1 MCGICGVATRLQA
14 PPTEMSLRRM
24 CDSIIH
30 RGPDD
35 EGLVLRDGVGLGVR
49 RLSIIDLQSG
59 HQPIANEDETIW
71 IVFNG
76 EIYNYPEL
84 RSELGRLGH
93 RYRTQTDTEVVV
105 HAYEQWGDACVERL
119 NGMFGF
125 AIWDGRERRLLLA
138 RDRLG
143 IKPLY
148 FRLEDRRLVFG
159 SELKAILQAPDIPR
173 EIDPVAL
180 RDYLAFEYV
189 PSPKTI
195 FRGINKLP
203 PGTILTWSQADGRHA
218 ARRYWDVDLSPGEAQ
233 AKPRPLEQE
242 AEELRRILHEVVRK
256 ELISDVPVGVFL
268 SGGIDSSTVAAM
280 MAEITPGNVNS
291 FSIGFADRSFD
302 ESSHARRVAQHLGTN
317 HRELVLDPDTLLE
330 LVPKITSSLDE
341 PLADASIV
349 PTYLLCRFAREH
361 VKVALGGD
369 GGDELFA
376 GYPTLQAHRLLTAY
390 GLLPG
395 FMRRGVLPALV
406 NRLPTSMDNISADF
420 QLKRFVNGATL
431 GLPERHLAWLGAY
444 SGEALGALLTP
455 SLKAAIAEAGDGN
468 LGAEHLK
475 AGNLRNPL
483 NQVLYLD
490 MKMFLENDI
499 LVKLDRASMLASLEA
514 RVPLLNV
521 ELVEHVARLPLALK
535 LRGLQ
540 SKFLLKRAMAGR
552 LPADILHRKKKGF
565 GIPVAKW
572 FLGPLKDVLLEAVN
586 PDKIQR
592 EGLLD
597 PTVVRQ
603 LLDDHFSRRRDNR
616 KQLWTLFVF
625 ERWRDAWLLPDRQA
639 AQASVIQAV
648 GQGT

>member
-125 AIWDGRERRLLLA
+125 AIWDSRERRMLLG

-148 FRLEDRRLVFG
+148 YRIEERRLVFG
-159 SELKAILQAPDIPR
+159 SELKAVLQAPDIPR

-180 RDYLAFEYV
+180 RDYLALEYV

-203 PGTILTWSQADGRHA
+203 PGSILSWHQSDGRHA
-218 ARRYWDVDLSPGEAQ
+218 IHQYWDVDLAPGEAE

-242 AEELRRILHEVVRK
+242 ADELRQVLHEVVRK

-291 FSIGFADRSFD
+291 FSIGFADPSFD
-302 ESSHARRVAQHLGTN
+302 ESNHARRVAQHLGTN
-317 HRELVLDPDTLLE
+317 HRELMLDPQTLLE
-330 LVPKITSSLDE
+330 LVPTITSALDE

-376 GYPTLQAHRLLTAY
+376 GYPTLQAHRLLSAY
-390 GLLPG
+390 SLLPG

-406 NRLPTSMDNISADF
+406 NRLPTSMDNISTDF

-431 GLPERHLAWLGAY
+431 GLPERHLTWLGAF

-468 LGAEHLK
+468 LGAEHLRDGK
-475 AGNLRNPL
+475 LRDPL

-521 ELVEHVARLPLALK
+521 ELVEHFARLPLALK

-572 FLGPLKDVLLEAVN
+572 FLGPLKDVLLDAVN

-592 EGLLD
+592 EGMLD
-597 PTVVRQ
+597 HTVVRQ

-616 KQLWTLFVF
+616 KQLWTLFVL
-625 ERWRDAWLLPDRQA
+625 ERWRDAWLQPA
-639 AQASVIQAV
+639 AELKGAV
-648 GQGT
+648 RG

>member
-1 MCGICGVATRLQA
+1 
-14 PPTEMSLRRM
+14 MSLRRM
-24 CDSIIH
+24 CESIIH

-84 RSELGRLGH
+84 RTELAGLGH
-93 RYRTQTDTEVVV
+93 RYRTQSDTEVVV

-125 AIWDGRERRLLLA
+125 AIWDRRGRRMLLA

-159 SELKAILQAPDIPR
+159 SELKAVLQAPDVPR
-173 EIDPVAL
+173 EIDPAAL
-180 RDYLAFEYV
+180 RDYLALEYV

-195 FRGINKLP
+195 FRGINKLT
-203 PGTILTWSQADGRHA
+203 PGSVLSWNQEDGRHTVH
-218 ARRYWDVDLSPGEAQ
+218 RYWDVDLAPGEADR
-233 AKPRPLEQE
+233 KPRPLEQE
-242 AEELRRILHEVVRK
+242 AEELRHLLYEVVRK

-280 MAEITPGNVNS
+280 MSDITPGHVNS
-291 FSIGFADRSFD
+291 FSIGFADPSFD
-302 ESSHARRVAQHLGTN
+302 ESSHARQVAQHLGTN
-317 HRELVLDPDTLLE
+317 HRELVLDPHTLLE

-376 GYPTLQAHRLLTAY
+376 GYPTLQAHRLLSAY
-390 GLLPG
+390 NLLPG
-395 FMRRGVLPALV
+395 FMRKGVLPALV
-406 NRLPTSMDNISADF
+406 NRLPTSMNNISADF
-420 QLKRFVNGATL
+420 ALKRFVNGATL
-431 GLPERHLAWLGAY
+431 GLPERHLTWLGAY
-444 SGEALGALLTP
+444 SDEALGALLTP
-455 SLKAAIAEAGDGN
+455 DLKAAIAEAGDGN
-468 LGAEHLK
+468 LGADHLR

-521 ELVEHVARLPLALK
+521 ELVEHVARLPIGLK

-540 SKFLLKRAMAGR
+540 TKFLLKRAMAGR
-552 LPADILHRKKKGF
+552 LPAEILHRKKKGF

-572 FLGPLKDVLLEAVN
+572 FRGPLKDVLLDAVN

-592 EGLLD
+592 EGMLD
-597 PTVVRQ
+597 HTVVRT
-603 LLDDHFSRRRDNR
+603 LLDDHFSGRRDNR
-616 KQLWTLFVF
+616 KQLWTLFVL
-625 ERWRDAWLLPDRQA
+625 ERWRDAWLVPDRQV
-639 AQASVIQAV
+639 AQAGVIQ
-648 GQGT
+648 